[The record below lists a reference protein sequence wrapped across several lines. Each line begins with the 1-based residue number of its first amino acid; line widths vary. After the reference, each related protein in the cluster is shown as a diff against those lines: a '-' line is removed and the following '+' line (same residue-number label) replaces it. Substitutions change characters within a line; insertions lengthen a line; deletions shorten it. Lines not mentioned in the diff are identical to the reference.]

1 MESNQLK
8 ETGLA
13 ALVNARNNA
22 EVLSAEFS
30 ESKEKI
36 DKLTE
41 AVGVLSLLKS
51 NSQAENL

>member
-8 ETGLA
+8 ETLLG

-22 EVLSAEFS
+22 EVLSAKFL

-41 AVGVLSLLKS
+41 AVGVLSHLKS
-51 NSQAENL
+51 NSQAGNL